1 MGNYTTR
8 EVEVEEDDRHQTLKT
23 KFVEEQ
29 LKQNLKKYELIIKNG
44 KKKLEE
50 KERLL
55 KQQMNKV
62 KSQENSMKLQNEE
75 IQKLRKQLEDA
86 QKEKE
91 EIIKKK
97 DEEIK
102 KKEEEI
108 KQKEEEIK
116 KGKKR
121 KFNEIDDTDTSDNQA
136 VKFLKKSKSTN
147 FEMHN

>member
-1 MGNYTTR
+1 LKKKPKSSFDYPIIFFDLLTNRFFVVRVNKSTLKKMGNNTTR

-86 QKEKE
+86 QKEK
-91 EIIKKK
+91 
-97 DEEIK
+97 
-102 KKEEEI
+102 
-108 KQKEEEIK
+108 
-116 KGKKR
+116 
-121 KFNEIDDTDTSDNQA
+121 
-136 VKFLKKSKSTN
+136 
-147 FEMHN
+147 